1 MCNLDKFSHLFL
13 FTCSIAAF
21 LFAGHELFYFAGLYV
36 TGLFATSIVAI
47 CWTGSN
53 IWRHMI
59 R

>member
-1 MCNLDKFSHLFL
+1 MCNLDKISHLFL

-36 TGLFATSIVAI
+36 TGLFATSIVAM
-47 CWTGSN
+47 CWTGSA
-53 IWRHMI
+53 IWHHMV